1 MTTEDLR
8 ASCDRSPVLIAHRT
22 AMGVRPENTI
32 VGIEAAIAS
41 GVDGVEIDVHAT
53 RDGVP
58 VLMHDDSLARTT
70 GDTRGVEDVTLE
82 ELRALR
88 VIDPHGDAG
97 AQPVP
102 TFAETLAATAATHLV
117 IEVKQRGIEDLV
129 ARAVR
134 EADALDRSSLC
145 AFDAGVCAA
154 SAAAMPGMPVSL
166 LAAPNR
172 ETAEVLAQAAE
183 FGLAGVSLHY
193 SMVDEQLVRDAHDAG
208 LTVATWTVNDDADV
222 RRMHAAGVDLICGDY
237 PARLVEVV
245 RSA

>member
-1 MTTEDLR
+1 MTT
-8 ASCDRSPVLIAHRT
+8 ASVGAPRHRSPVLIAHRT

-32 VGIEAAIAS
+32 AGIEAAVAS
-41 GVDGVEIDVHAT
+41 GVDGVEIDLHAT

-70 GDTRGVEDVTLE
+70 GDARGVENVTLD
-82 ELRALR
+82 ELRAVR
-88 VIDPHGDAG
+88 VIDPHNDIG

-102 TFAETLAATAATHLV
+102 TFAEALIATAATHLV
-117 IEVKQRGIEDLV
+117 IEVKQTGIEDLV

-134 EADALDRSSLC
+134 EADALERSSLC
-145 AFDAGVCAA
+145 AFDPGVCAA

-172 ETAEVLAQAAE
+172 DTAEVLAQAAE
-183 FGLAGVSLHY
+183 LGLAGVSLHY
-193 SMVDEQLVRDAHDAG
+193 SMVDEQLVRNAHDVG
-208 LTVATWTVNDDADV
+208 LTVATWTVNEDADV

-245 RSA
+245 RGA